1 MKKSVWLTAVLFLLF
16 SLTAVAQAAAEP
28 VFCGDLAAA
37 DCALLQDAQTNA
49 AAQTSGAVTMD
60 VDLTLRNLDE
70 SMPGEQVISLD
81 VDAIWNGD
89 FSRFESMETE
99 MLARMD
105 DPTQLM
111 AMMSE
116 MLAGMSGTIS
126 VSVDIPEALQDDA
139 FFEDFPAVVA
149 LEMRLVDGIAY
160 IDLSNLASAMSAEDG
175 IPAGW
180 LGFDITELM
189 QMAMQSSPGDADGM
203 APHSDGKEGKQDPRE
218 PKGADTLPGMAT
230 PADMQEMFKTWSDPE
245 FLGQFMTVERL
256 PDQSVADQQAAVFQ
270 TNFNLRSLMDS
281 AEFHELLGVTGE
293 LGGMDEDEVSGI
305 AMMVGMMTLGLDIEA
320 LRFINLDDG
329 LPLREELH
337 LNWDLSALMNLAE
350 GSEDSSELES
360 SFGLDF
366 LIDFSFSDEELPVT
380 APEGAFL
387 MPMEMMMGMDA

>member
-116 MLAGMSGTIS
+116 MLAEMSGTIS

-139 FFEDFPAVVA
+139 FFEDFPAGVT

-160 IDLSNLASAMSAEDG
+160 IDLSSLADVMPEDE

-189 QMAMQSSPGDADGM
+189 QMAMQSGPGNEGDM
-203 APHSDGKEGKQDPRE
+203 APHGEGKEGKQDPRE
-218 PKGADTLPGMAT
+218 PKGADTMTGLAI
-230 PADMQEMFKTWSDPE
+230 PADMQEMVEAWSDPE
-245 FLGQFMTVERL
+245 FLGEFMTVERL

-281 AEFHELLGVTGE
+281 AEFHELLGMTGE

-337 LNWDLSALMNLAE
+337 LDWDVSALINLAE
-350 GSEDSSELES
+350 QSEDSSELES

-366 LIDFSFSDEELPVT
+366 LIDFSFSNEELPVT